1 MTKKEVVAELRRQLR
16 SFIRGL
22 PDKNYSRV
30 QFATDGFSPAVDGAS
45 CETEY
50 IHTAEFGVVEE
61 SEAKP

>member
-1 MTKKEVVAELRRQLR
+1 MTKKEVIAELRKNLN

-30 QFATDGFSPAVDGAS
+30 QFAMDGFSPAVDGAS

-50 IHTAEFGVVEE
+50 IHTAELGVVEE
-61 SEAKP
+61 SEAQK